1 MIGLLSV
8 TFQDRQIRDTADAC
22 TVWMIPTIYIW
33 IVVGRMCTWD
43 IVDFFRAGIP

>member
-8 TFQDRQIRDTADAC
+8 TFEDRQTRDTADAR
-22 TVWMIPTIYIW
+22 TVWMIPTVYIW
-33 IVVGRMCTWD
+33 IVVGRLCTWD

>member
-8 TFQDRQIRDTADAC
+8 TFQDRETRDTADAR
-22 TVWMIPTIYIW
+22 TVWMILTVYVW
-33 IVVGRMCTWD
+33 IIVERMCTWD